1 MTNRD
6 DAVEVDPPSEKGVQP
21 DRVRVN
27 FWLKRELYD
36 LVLQVAAEDDTKI
49 APAIRQAL
57 KYYVKAR
64 KEGRT

>member
-1 MTNRD
+1 MTNHD
-6 DAVEVDPPSEKGVQP
+6 DAVEVDPPSVVGAQP

-36 LVLQVAAEDDTKI
+36 QILQITAEDDTKV